1 MCLERIVANMRGVL
15 RRRLK
20 THGSEAVGRF
30 FDGLS
35 RSRMI
40 PHGKKATIGG
50 MIVITVPLSVLV
62 GRRTG
67 DRGHCTAVE
76 RRYRDN

>member
-1 MCLERIVANMRGVL
+1 MCPERIVSNMRGVL
-15 RRRLK
+15 RRHLK

-35 RSRMI
+35 RSRVMI

-50 MIVITVPLSVLV
+50 MIVITVPIKRV
-62 GRRTG
+62 GRQKS
-67 DRGHCTAVE
+67 
-76 RRYRDN
+76 RRPWSLYCSGEKVL